1 MNSWRKEEERFNAK
15 NSSKQRFTKKKKKV
29 ASKVLQEALSSN
41 PSVDMGLSWT
51 GLNRNS

>member
-1 MNSWRKEEERFNAK
+1 MQRIVA
-15 NSSKQRFTKKKKKV
+15 SKDLQKKKKV